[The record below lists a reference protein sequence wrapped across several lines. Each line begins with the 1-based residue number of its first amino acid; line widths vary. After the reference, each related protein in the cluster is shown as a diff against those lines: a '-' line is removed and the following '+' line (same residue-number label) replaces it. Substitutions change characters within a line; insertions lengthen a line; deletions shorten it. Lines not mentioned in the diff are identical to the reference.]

1 MAKILPKRGSGAPTT
16 GLTENE
22 LVVDTTNKRIYIGNA
37 SGGGNLIGSAPG
49 GSDTQVQFNDSGV
62 LGGDAGMT
70 YNKST
75 DTLTVGSLST
85 TGLEA
90 KTVGGDEGGQIDFGL
105 PATNT
110 TLNTGV
116 AIDVYQNRL
125 RIYEKGGTSR
135 GYYIDLTTGGSS
147 VGTNLVGGG
156 GGGTPGGS
164 DTQVQFNDGG
174 STFGG
179 DSGLTYNKSTDSL
192 TIAGDL
198 AINGGDLTSS
208 ASTFNLFSTG
218 TASTTLNI
226 ATNSVGASNT
236 KTINIGTSGAGSS
249 TTAISIGSNLGTST
263 VSMFGTTS
271 IIGTSLDMYSSIASF
286 DVISMGNAKGGR
298 KGITITA
305 DDPVSFP
312 VGLAIDNQD
321 GGGEIDIYGHAAYD
335 YTVGYIACD
344 TPVFKAGDLLGNSN
358 GYSMEFNDNTGIFTV
373 GAYQLWLAS
382 SNSMIKF
389 NDNSEQVTKTP
400 DYLLFAMGIV

>member
-22 LVVDTTNKRIYIGNA
+22 LVVDTTNKRIYIGN
-37 SGGGNLIGSAPG
+37 SGGGGNLIGSAPG
-49 GSDTQVQFNDSGV
+49 GSNTQVQFN
-62 LGGDAGMT
+62 
-70 YNKST
+70 NT
-75 DTLTVGSLST
+75 DN
-85 TGLEA
+85 
-90 KTVGGDEGGQIDFGL
+90 F
-105 PATNT
+105 
-110 TLNTGV
+110 
-116 AIDVYQNRL
+116 
-125 RIYEKGGTSR
+125 
-135 GYYIDLTTGGSS
+135 GGSANFTFD
-147 VGTNLVGGG
+147 GTNLQIGSQGDLRLADSDSSNYVAFQAPASVTNNNIYTLPSAVGSANQVLQIASVAGNDATLQWATVSG

-236 KTINIGTSGAGSS
+236 KTLNIGTGGAGSS
-249 TTAISIGSNLGTST
+249 TTAISMGSNLGTST
-263 VSMFGTTS
+263 VTMFGTTS
-271 IIGTSLDMYSSIASF
+271 IIGTSLNMYSSIASF
-286 DVISMGNAKGGR
+286 DVITMGNAKGGR
-298 KGITITA
+298 KGITVTA
-305 DDPVSFP
+305 DDPASFP
-312 VGLAIDNQD
+312 VVMAIDNQD
-321 GGGEIDIYGHAAYD
+321 GGGEIDIYGYAAYD

-358 GYSMEFNDNTGIFTV
+358 GYSIEFNDNTGIFTV

-389 NDNSEQVTKTP
+389 SDGSEQVTKTP
-400 DYLLFAMGIV
+400 DYLLFDMGIV